1 MKAILQTRAAHVE
14 GGSSGGSIVRR
25 PSSEDTIGVSNIFY
39 ICFYT
44 NPKPLSEL
52 YLGLNVLGMTLYHGG
67 KLLYS

>member
-1 MKAILQTRAAHVE
+1 MKAMLQTRAAQVD
-14 GGSSGGSIVRR
+14 GGWSRGSSVRR
-25 PSSEDTIGVSNIFY
+25 PGSEDPIGVSEIFY